1 VMARVFRELGHEPV
15 RNRIIKFGP
24 TDAELKLDVAAKDHR
39 YGIAY
44 ITWQDADRLG
54 DALPTRRDPGAFVV
68 VRGNGDDDDV
78 HAALL
83 FAADYMQDDLAGES
97 RTSTSIA
104 AEQKLMLATRD
115 ILRRAEHENW
125 PYSGNRG
132 LGPRARAAHRGRRSG
147 HPRLGAPGPGHS
159 PLRSRR
165 KPRLNPQNSLRR
177 TTTPVSGASLGARV
191 AAHPKARS
199 VMVSVPCAAPLAV
212 LPARSSSVRAFS
224 STGGVRGAE

>member
-1 VMARVFRELGHEPV
+1 VLLTAAVVWTAAAACGGGPANAPTILRPLDEPHAVSVMARVFRELGHEPV

-24 TDAELKLDVAAKDHR
+24 TDAELELDVAAKDHR

-54 DALPTRRDPGAFVV
+54 DALPTRRDPNAVVV

-125 PYSGNRG
+125 P
-132 LGPRARAAHRGRRSG
+132 
-147 HPRLGAPGPGHS
+147 
-159 PLRSRR
+159 
-165 KPRLNPQNSLRR
+165 
-177 TTTPVSGASLGARV
+177 
-191 AAHPKARS
+191 
-199 VMVSVPCAAPLAV
+199 
-212 LPARSSSVRAFS
+212 
-224 STGGVRGAE
+224 